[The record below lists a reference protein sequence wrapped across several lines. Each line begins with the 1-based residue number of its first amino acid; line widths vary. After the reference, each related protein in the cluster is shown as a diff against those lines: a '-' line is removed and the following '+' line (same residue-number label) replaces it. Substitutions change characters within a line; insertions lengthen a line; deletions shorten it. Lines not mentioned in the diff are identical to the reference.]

1 MTESAQTTPHPR
13 HGILALYAMVAT
25 GGVAALSW
33 ETIWQLHASLAFGV
47 SATGTALTLAATM
60 GGMTVGALLAGAW
73 LRRESEHTRPLR
85 LYGGLELA
93 IGIAGLLVLPGF
105 RLLETLDG
113 LIYAVL
119 PDLAP
124 LFHGLGMALLIAPAS
139 LAMGA
144 TVPVFQLVART
155 YSTSISAL
163 YATNTAGAALGVL
176 SLSFVVLPAL
186 GVAHVCVLLAALNI
200 AVFVA
205 SRLLEPRAA
214 ATPPSATAVRPPTL
228 PSATAVRPP
237 TLPLPLA
244 FLAVACTGF
253 VTFALEVT
261 WFRAL
266 RGAFWSTSGTFAILL
281 AAVLVPLALGARLVP
296 WLRRSERISPGTL
309 LAAAGAAVLLAT
321 PFVERMDLAIGVPGG
336 YGVAMAVWFTLSLL
350 AVGPPVACLATAL
363 PWCLEDYPDPR
374 TTGRLYGLNA
384 LGSVLGSLCA
394 AWGLLPALGSSRSAW
409 ALGVLLLAVAFCL
422 VAPRR
427 RAALVAIGLASLAFA
442 ASLTSSPGRERVQFH
457 RDHHGNTILAHE
469 EAPDFTAS
477 VLESATGE
485 RLLFID
491 GFVATTDHWPGA
503 HYMEWMGRLPALL
516 HPAPERG
523 LVICFGT
530 GQTANGLRREG
541 LAAVDVVEVSRS
553 IIELAPLFPRNEDV
567 IEDPRVETIVMDGRA
582 WLRRTDR
589 RYDVITLEPMPPN
602 FSGVNALY
610 SREFYA
616 IMRERL
622 TPNGVAAQWLPIH
635 MLTHHHA
642 SSIALTFVEAFPDA
656 VLWFDPVGGMPIL
669 LGRRAGAAEPLAQRW
684 PGLGRAER
692 DLAAS
697 EIRQSVW
704 LRQEALERY
713 ARDGEPVTDDNQLL
727 QWGQMRPRS
736 SRDFQAALQ
745 GANMHTL
752 QETAGRGPFVLRDPT
767 RVRES
772 NRP

>member
-1 MTESAQTTPHPR
+1 MTESAQTTPRPR
-13 HGILALYAMVAT
+13 HGVLALYAMVAT

-33 ETIWQLHASLAFGV
+33 ETIWQLRASLAFGV

-73 LRRESEHTRPLR
+73 LRRAREHTRPLR

-105 RLLETLDG
+105 RLLEAFDARL
-113 LIYAVL
+113 YAVL
-119 PDLAP
+119 PGFAP
-124 LFHGLGMALLIAPAS
+124 LLHGLGMALLIAPAS

-144 TVPVFQLVART
+144 TVPVFQLVARAHA
-155 YSTSISAL
+155 TSISAL

-186 GVAHVCVLLAALNI
+186 GVARACVLLAALNV

-205 SRLLEPRAA
+205 SRLLEPRAEATPQA
-214 ATPPSATAVRPPTL
+214 ATAARPP
-228 PSATAVRPP
+228 A
-237 TLPLPLA
+237 LPLPLA
-244 FLAVACTGF
+244 FLAVGCTGF

-296 WLRRSERISPGTL
+296 WLRRRERLSPGTL

-321 PFVERMDLAIGVPGG
+321 PFIERMDLAIGVPGG
-336 YGVAMAVWFTLSLL
+336 YGVTMAVWFTLSLL
-350 AVGPPVACLATAL
+350 VVGPPVACLATAL
-363 PWCLEDYPDPR
+363 PWCLEDYPEPR

-384 LGSVLGSLCA
+384 LGSVLGSLGA

-409 ALGVLLLAVAFCL
+409 VLGVLMLTVAFCL

-427 RAALVAIGLASLAFA
+427 RAAVVAIGLASLAFA

-469 EAPDFTAS
+469 EGPDFTAS
-477 VLESATGE
+477 VLESATGL
-485 RLLFID
+485 RLLIID
-491 GFVATTDHWPGA
+491 GFVATTDHWQRG
-503 HYMEWMGRLPALL
+503 HYMERLGRLPALL

-530 GQTANGLRREG
+530 GQTANGLRREE
-541 LAAVDVVEVSRS
+541 LAAVDVIEVSRS
-553 IIELAPLFPRNEDV
+553 VIELAPLFPRNEGV

-616 IMRERL
+616 IMREHL
-622 TPNGVAAQWLPIH
+622 TPDGVVAQWLPVH

-669 LGRRAGAAEPLAQRW
+669 LGRSAGAAEPLAQRW

-692 DLAAS
+692 DLGAS

-704 LRQEALERY
+704 LRREALERY

-736 SRDFQAALQ
+736 SKAFYAALRE
-745 GANMHTL
+745 ANMRTL
-752 QETAGRGPFVLRDPT
+752 QETAGRGPFVLQDPT
-767 RVRES
+767 RVREPD
-772 NRP
+772 RQ